1 MYISSMY
8 DSAIF
13 FASNVK
19 FISDISSLFYNF
31 SSIFPLVQNF
41 LEPDNL
47 SLWAK
52 SDKEQ
57 V

>member
-1 MYISSMY
+1 MH
-8 DSAIF
+8 DSANF

-19 FISDISSLFYNF
+19 FISDISALFYTF

>member
-1 MYISSMY
+1 MH
-8 DSAIF
+8 DSANF

-19 FISDISSLFYNF
+19 FISDISALFYTF
-31 SSIFPLVQNF
+31 SSIFPPVQNF

>member
-1 MYISSMY
+1 MH
-8 DSAIF
+8 DSARF
-13 FASNVK
+13 FLLLILK
-19 FISDISSLFYNF
+19 FTSDISALFYTS

>member
-1 MYISSMY
+1 MH
-8 DSAIF
+8 DSGRFILLLIL
-13 FASNVK
+13 K
-19 FISDISSLFYNF
+19 FTSDISALFYTS

>member
-1 MYISSMY
+1 MTVQIC
-8 DSAIF
+8 

-19 FISDISSLFYNF
+19 FISDISALFYTF
-31 SSIFPLVQNF
+31 SSIFPPVQNF

>member
-19 FISDISSLFYNF
+19 FISDISALFYTS